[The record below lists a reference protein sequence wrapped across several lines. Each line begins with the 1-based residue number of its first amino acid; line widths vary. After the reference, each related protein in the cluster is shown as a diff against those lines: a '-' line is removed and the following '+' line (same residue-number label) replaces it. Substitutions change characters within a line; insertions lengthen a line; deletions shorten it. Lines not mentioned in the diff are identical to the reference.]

1 MYGNPY
7 MQTFNPYQQLQ
18 LQQQQMQQPQQ
29 EVVKVNG
36 EPGARAYPMG
46 ANSSALL
53 LDSGGLIV
61 WLVTSDGAG
70 YKTVSAYDI
79 TPHQEAPAPDYSTL
93 EQRITRLEGLIHES
107 TSNTST
113 ARNESYAVKSEFRS
127 DQEPHER
134 SEGSAGQRS
143 YHATGDRK

>member
-36 EPGARAYPMG
+36 ENGARAYPMG

-53 LDSGGLIV
+53 LDSSGLLV

-93 EQRITRLEGLIHES
+93 DQRITRLEGLIHES
-107 TSNTST
+107 TSNSST

-134 SEGSAGQRS
+134 SEGSEGQRS
-143 YHATGDRK
+143 YHATGNRK

>member
-36 EPGARAYPMG
+36 ENGARAYPMG

-53 LDSGGLIV
+53 LDSSGLLV

-93 EQRITRLEGLIHES
+93 DQRITRLEGLIHES
-107 TSNTST
+107 TSNSST
-113 ARNESYAVKSEFRS
+113 ARNESYAAKPEFRS
-127 DQEPHER
+127 NQESHER
-134 SEGSAGQRS
+134 SEGSEGQ
-143 YHATGDRK
+143 

>member
-1 MYGNPY
+1 MYGNSY

-18 LQQQQMQQPQQ
+18 LQQQMQQPQQ

-36 EPGARAYPMG
+36 ENGARAYPMG

-53 LDSGGLIV
+53 LDSSGLLV

-93 EQRITRLEGLIHES
+93 DQRITRLEGLIHES
-107 TSNTST
+107 TNNSST
-113 ARNESYAVKSEFRS
+113 ARNESYAAKPEFRS
-127 DQEPHER
+127 DQKPHEHSER
-134 SEGSAGQRS
+134 SEG
-143 YHATGDRK
+143 

>member
-7 MQTFNPYQQLQ
+7 MQNFNPYQQLQ
-18 LQQQQMQQPQQ
+18 LQQAQPQQPQQ

-53 LDSGGLIV
+53 LDSSGLLV

-79 TPHQEAPAPDYSTL
+79 TPHQEAPAPDYSSL
-93 EQRITRLEGLIHES
+93 EQRISRLEGMIHES
-107 TSNTST
+107 TSNTSA
-113 ARNESYAVKSEFRS
+113 ARHESYAVKSEFS
-127 DQEPHER
+127 TN
-134 SEGSAGQRS
+134 SESGSNN
-143 YHATGDRK
+143 

>member
-1 MYGNPY
+1 MI
-7 MQTFNPYQQLQ
+7 NPYQQLQ
-18 LQQQQMQQPQQ
+18 LQQQQPQQ

-79 TPHQEAPAPDYSTL
+79 TPHQEAPAPDYSSL
-93 EQRITRLEGLIHES
+93 EQRISRLEGMIHES
-107 TSNTST
+107 TSNSTT
-113 ARNESYAVKSEFRS
+113 ARNESYAAKPEFSTNKRIDEYSKDSSESTDRLTS
-127 DQEPHER
+127 
-134 SEGSAGQRS
+134 S
-143 YHATGDRK
+143 YK

>member
-1 MYGNPY
+1 MYGNHY
-7 MQTFNPYQQLQ
+7 MQQFNPYQQLQ
-18 LQQQQMQQPQQ
+18 LQQQQPQQ

-36 EPGARAYPMG
+36 ENGARAYPLG

-79 TPHQEAPAPDYSTL
+79 TPHQEAPAPDYSSL
-93 EQRITRLEGLIHES
+93 EQRISRLEGMIHES
-107 TSNTST
+107 TSNTSA
-113 ARNESYAVKSEFRS
+113 ARNESYAVKSEFSTDKRANEYS
-127 DQEPHER
+127 KNSSEPTDR
-134 SEGSAGQRS
+134 LASS
-143 YHATGDRK
+143 YK

>member
-1 MYGNPY
+1 MYGNSY

-18 LQQQQMQQPQQ
+18 LQQQMQQPQQ

-36 EPGARAYPMG
+36 ENGARAYPMG

-53 LDSGGLIV
+53 LDSSGLLV

-93 EQRITRLEGLIHES
+93 DQRITRLEGLIHES
-107 TSNTST
+107 TNNSST

-127 DQEPHER
+127 DQKPHER
-134 SEGSAGQRS
+134 SEGSEG
-143 YHATGDRK
+143 

>member
-7 MQTFNPYQQLQ
+7 MQQFNPYQQLQ
-18 LQQQQMQQPQQ
+18 LQQQQPQQ

-79 TPHQEAPAPDYSTL
+79 TPHQEATAPDYSSL
-93 EQRITRLEGLIHES
+93 EQRISRLEEMIHES
-107 TSNTST
+107 TSNTSA
-113 ARNESYAVKSEFRS
+113 ARNESYAAKPEFSTNKRIDEYSKDSSESTDRFTS
-127 DQEPHER
+127 
-134 SEGSAGQRS
+134 S
-143 YHATGDRK
+143 YK

>member
-36 EPGARAYPMG
+36 ENGARAYPMG

-53 LDSGGLIV
+53 LDSSGLLV

-93 EQRITRLEGLIHES
+93 DQRITRLEGLIHES
-107 TSNTST
+107 TSNSST
-113 ARNESYAVKSEFRS
+113 ARNESYTVKSEFRS

-134 SEGSAGQRS
+134 SEGSEGQRS
-143 YHATGDRK
+143 YHATGNRK

>member
-7 MQTFNPYQQLQ
+7 MQNFNPYQQLQ
-18 LQQQQMQQPQQ
+18 MQQAQPQQAQQ

-53 LDSGGLIV
+53 LDSSGLLV
-61 WLVTSDGAG
+61 WLVTTDGAG

-79 TPHQEAPAPDYSTL
+79 TPHQEAPAPDYSSL
-93 EQRITRLEGLIHES
+93 EQRISRLEGMIHES
-107 TSNTST
+107 TSNTSA
-113 ARNESYAVKSEFRS
+113 ARHESYAVKSEFS
-127 DQEPHER
+127 TN
-134 SEGSAGQRS
+134 SESGSNN
-143 YHATGDRK
+143 

>member
-7 MQTFNPYQQLQ
+7 MQNFNPYQQLQ
-18 LQQQQMQQPQQ
+18 LQQAQPQQPQQ

-53 LDSGGLIV
+53 LDSSGLLV

-79 TPHQEAPAPDYSTL
+79 TPHKEAPAPDYSSL
-93 EQRITRLEGLIHES
+93 EQRITRLEGMIHES
-107 TSNTST
+107 TSNST
-113 ARNESYAVKSEFRS
+113 AARTENTYAKSEFS
-127 DQEPHER
+127 TN
-134 SEGSAGQRS
+134 SEFS
-143 YHATGDRK
+143 TDN

>member
-36 EPGARAYPMG
+36 ENGARAYPMG

-53 LDSGGLIV
+53 LDSSGLLV

-93 EQRITRLEGLIHES
+93 DQRITRLEGLIHES

-113 ARNESYAVKSEFRS
+113 ARSESYAVKSEFRS

-134 SEGSAGQRS
+134 SEGSEGQRN
-143 YHATGDRK
+143 YHATGNRK

>member
-36 EPGARAYPMG
+36 ENGARAYPMG

-53 LDSGGLIV
+53 LDSSGLLV

-93 EQRITRLEGLIHES
+93 DQRITRLEGLIHES
-107 TSNTST
+107 TSNSSA
-113 ARNESYAVKSEFRS
+113 ARHESYAAKPEFRS
-127 DQEPHER
+127 DQKPHEHSER
-134 SEGSAGQRS
+134 SERQ
-143 YHATGDRK
+143 